1 MEYISRTQIKQNP
14 KLAMRVQPNQ
24 KYRSFG
30 IIYTDYFDGD
40 EKKDF
45 YYGMPASIAI
55 VWLAGG
61 WLDSSLLPK
70 HKCPVCGKESLIL
83 YYCSGSALSDS
94 HTLKFHCLECKELF
108 AAKDSEYFRII
119 RHFIIDNPKSLKKE
133 AEINSKK
140 EQRPQVGFTIRGKKK
155 FFPFPQENVII
166 KPVHDMDNK

>member
-30 IIYTDYFDGD
+30 IIYTDCFDGD

-70 HKCPVCGKESLIL
+70 KICPVCGKEKLIL
-83 YYCSGSALSDS
+83 YFCVGSALSGC

-108 AAKDSEYFRII
+108 AAHDHDYFVMVQN
-119 RHFIIDNPKSLKKE
+119 FILDNPGALKKE
-133 AEINSKK
+133 ADINIHKK
-140 EQRPQVGFTIRGKKK
+140 EIPQIGFTIKGKKT
-155 FFPFPQENVII
+155 FIQFPPKGTTI
-166 KPVHDMDNK
+166 NKESTEQK